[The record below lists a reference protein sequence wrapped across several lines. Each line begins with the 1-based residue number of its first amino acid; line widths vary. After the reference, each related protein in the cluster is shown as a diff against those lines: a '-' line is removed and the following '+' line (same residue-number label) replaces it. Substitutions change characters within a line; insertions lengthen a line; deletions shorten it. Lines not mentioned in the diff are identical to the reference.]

1 MTKFTPDPAPAS
13 GLTDLWLAALD
24 SLRHQM
30 PRATYDLH
38 LRDSRVD
45 PSSNGVLRIAVGTDA
60 SAWYLR
66 RMTRNV
72 IAPTLR
78 SLGHGGPIEFVTHG
92 ASQVDATAS
101 QPAAAATAAPP
112 VSPAGGPG
120 QSARPAG
127 QLQPADRILP
137 GDVAAIARYDL
148 SQNNWTKHSRYL
160 RFWVPLFNGLNSYGG
175 RIALPVWQAIRDQFD
190 VSRLDAAW
198 TPPLS
203 KSAGEWAALLG
214 CSSQKLMGVWRGCAM
229 FDAHLSEFGE
239 PPAACGNC
247 YPRVEPVAQW
257 PSRTKAL
264 PDWPEGRPTCRHWV
278 PGVLETLALERWAY
292 VVSRGS
298 TSASTITV
306 QVYLRPPLI
315 TPQQAEALP
324 AGVAADHEQA
334 LRQEH
339 GVDLAAW
346 RQVDTLRM
354 FDLHQ
359 DLAGLE
365 TVEPGQLSALALS
378 SFFLRLH

>member
-1 MTKFTPDPAPAS
+1 LTK
-13 GLTDLWLAALD
+13 LTFDTAAVPHLTQLWAEALD

-30 PRATYDLH
+30 PRDTYDLH
-38 LRDSRVD
+38 LRGSRVD
-45 PSSNGVLRIAVGTDA
+45 ASSNGVLRIAVETDA
-60 SAWYLR
+60 SIFYLR

-78 SLGHGGPIEFVTHG
+78 SLGHSGPVEFVTAAG
-92 ASQVDATAS
+92 A
-101 QPAAAATAAPP
+101 PAAPP
-112 VSPAGGPG
+112 PAP
-120 QSARPAG
+120 QVEADA
-127 QLQPADRILP
+127 LLPADRILP

-160 RFWVPLFNGLNSYGG
+160 RFWTPLFNGLNSYGG

-198 TPPLS
+198 TPPLT
-203 KSAGEWAALLG
+203 KSAGEWAGLLG
-214 CSSQKLMGVWRGCAM
+214 CSSQKLMGVWRGCAT
-229 FDAHLSEFGE
+229 FDAHLTEFGE
-239 PPAACGNC
+239 PPAACGHC
-247 YPRVEPVAQW
+247 YPRVEPVADW

-292 VVSRGS
+292 VVTRGS
-298 TSASTITV
+298 TSASAITV

-346 RQVDTLRM
+346 RQVDVLRM

-359 DLAGLE
+359 DLSGLE
-365 TVEPGQLSALALS
+365 TVEPAQLSALAQS